1 MFRMKD
7 KMNLTGAYQTGTLTG
22 TVKTLTLALIV
33 IL

>member
-1 MFRMKD
+1 MKD

-22 TVKTLTLALIV
+22 TVKTLTLTLALIV